1 MPRDG
6 SDLPRA
12 DHDRGVRPVRYA
24 ALALLALLSACGRQ
38 ACNME
43 VTRDL
48 SFTAPNAQ
56 DTVIVRALGPSCD
69 EAVGVYAIHD
79 AEGRPIWSWSE
90 PLPRAFG
97 HVFEDKN
104 AMQEFLQRWA
114 QPTLSTTQTAPAWSA
129 LQPGQTTLDRLTYE
143 DIRARNLPML
153 CHFSGTAREV
163 CVFWEPAAGG
173 AGHFYDRDAEETEQ

>member
-1 MPRDG
+1 
-6 SDLPRA
+6 
-12 DHDRGVRPVRYA
+12 VRIAVLA
-24 ALALLALLSACGRQ
+24 ALAFLGACGQQ

-43 VTRDL
+43 VTRDV
-48 SFTAPNAQ
+48 SFTAPNARE
-56 DTVIVRALGPSCD
+56 TVIVRALGPSCD

-97 HVFEDKN
+97 RVFENRN
-104 AMQEFLQRWA
+104 AMEDFLQRWA
-114 QPTLSTTQTAPAWSA
+114 QPALSTTQTAPEFST